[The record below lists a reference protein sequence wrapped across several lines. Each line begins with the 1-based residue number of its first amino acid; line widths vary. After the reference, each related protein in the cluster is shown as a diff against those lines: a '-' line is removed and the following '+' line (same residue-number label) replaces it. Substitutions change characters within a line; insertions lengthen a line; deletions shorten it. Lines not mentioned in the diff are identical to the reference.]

1 MAFRSW
7 RFEAVAEQFAQ
18 IHGQQDWP
26 IVAVGETE
34 GCHHARRCHSPTF
47 DVVDLE
53 KNRHLHYRRQQAL
66 GVRLAAGK
74 LKAPGRL
81 SLTPCPGL
89 PG

>member
-18 IHGQQDWP
+18 IHGQQGWP
-26 IVAVGETE
+26 IVAVDETDR
-34 GCHHARRCHSPTF
+34 CHHVHRCHSPTF
-47 DVVDLE
+47 DVVGLE
-53 KNRHLHYRRQQAL
+53 NHHLHYRRQQML